1 MGFLSKLWTMT
12 DSLWKPK
19 PLVLTKDM
27 EVKPKKKK
35 KSTKKKSTKKKSSS
49 NEDLF
54 NGA

>member
-35 KSTKKKSTKKKSSS
+35 KSTKKKSSS